1 MRFGGFQKCV
11 FLFFE
16 FLSLLTLLFNTG
28 FNNNGFNTNNKTAP
42 LWETKGERERER
54 ERESETKKRKKRK
67 KATTSIH
74 SIRSIPSLLLL
85 QKEFGQN
92 WKKSR
97 HYFSSNEEETTF
109 WWWWWW
115 CDGMN

>member
-54 ERESETKKRKKRK
+54 VKQKKEKKEKKPQPPSTPFVPFLLSSFYKRNSDKIGKSRDITFSRMKKRR
-67 KATTSIH
+67 
-74 SIRSIPSLLLL
+74 P
-85 QKEFGQN
+85 FGGGGGVMM
-92 WKKSR
+92 
-97 HYFSSNEEETTF
+97 E
-109 WWWWWW
+109 
-115 CDGMN
+115 

>member
-54 ERESETKKRKKRK
+54 ERERVKQKKEKREKKPQP
-67 KATTSIH
+67 
-74 SIRSIPSLLLL
+74 PSTPFVPFLLLL
-85 QKEFGQN
+85 LKKEFTL
-92 WKKSR
+92 KLEKV
-97 HYFSSNEEETTF
+97 ETLF
-109 WWWWWW
+109 VE
-115 CDGMN
+115 